1 MQLFLSKLNLQKKT
15 FAVCLLIS
23 LIPVAILGI
32 YCYKETNN
40 LLIEREQSVLKNTL
54 QQESQKF
61 RSQLEQYESIMDY
74 CYYNEDIVQALKHSH
89 YTNCDMFIIYNDVF
103 IPLFSTMKSLHTG
116 IEDIIIYTDVAI
128 YPKPGILQPLSEI
141 EDLPWYQEVYIHYA
155 PSWVFS
161 AENESL
167 TLVRQLYGVANN
179 HTAILAIQLDYE
191 STFSS
196 LSTLFDRSYGILL
209 TDETSTPI
217 YQYQTEDISDSWI
230 HSLLES
236 ETLPSPSIS
245 GSEFVHENTKYI
257 TEKASNIYNEY
268 TLYLCRP
275 RDTITEPLQV
285 ILRSIIIVVFACLVS
300 VIVLSKVFSGII
312 TRPIKMLSEKMHQ
325 VERGNYEITLNYN
338 ASDEIGYLIKTFQS
352 MVTKID
358 LLINENLLSKIR
370 TQELEIRALQSHI
383 SPHFLYNSLSL
394 INSRAI
400 LNGQQ
405 EIAKMAQLLSSFY
418 RTALN
423 KGRNL
428 ITVRDE
434 FENVRSYINIHLL
447 MHPGAFD
454 VVYKIDE
461 DMLPITMINF
471 LLQPLVENAIM
482 HGIERRDTDILG
494 HLEIQGQ
501 KSGDTLVF
509 QITDNG
515 PGIPEDMLSRIL
527 DKDTNGYGIK
537 NVHNRIQLI
546 YGTSYG
552 LNYQSQLGV
561 GTTVTLTIPS
571 QLPESF
577 QE

>member
-1 MQLFLSKLNLQKKT
+1 MTNEHNT
-15 FAVCLLIS
+15 
-23 LIPVAILGI
+23 PV
-32 YCYKETNN
+32 Y
-40 LLIEREQSVLKNTL
+40 Q
-54 QQESQKF
+54 F
-61 RSQLEQYESIMDY
+61 R
-74 CYYNEDIVQALKHSH
+74 
-89 YTNCDMFIIYNDVF
+89 
-103 IPLFSTMKSLHTG
+103 
-116 IEDIIIYTDVAI
+116 
-128 YPKPGILQPLSEI
+128 
-141 EDLPWYQEVYIHYA
+141 
-155 PSWVFS
+155 
-161 AENESL
+161 
-167 TLVRQLYGVANN
+167 
-179 HTAILAIQLDYE
+179 
-191 STFSS
+191 
-196 LSTLFDRSYGILL
+196 
-209 TDETSTPI
+209 
-217 YQYQTEDISDSWI
+217 TEDISDAWI
-230 HSLLES
+230 SDLLES
-236 ETLPSPSIS
+236 ETPPTPSIS
-245 GSEFVHENTKYI
+245 EQISIHDSPQYI
-257 TEKASNIYNEY
+257 TEKVLNVYNGY
-268 TLYLCRP
+268 NLYLCRP
-275 RDTITEPLQV
+275 RDTITQPVQV
-285 ILRSIIIVVFACLVS
+285 ILRSIIIIVFACLVS

-325 VERGNYEITLNYN
+325 VERGNYEVTLNYN

-423 KGRNL
+423 KGKNL
-428 ITVRDE
+428 IAVRDE
-434 FENVRSYINIHLL
+434 LENVRSYINIHLL
-447 MHPGAFD
+447 MHPGAFE
-454 VVYKIDE
+454 VFYNIDE
-461 DMLPITMINF
+461 DILPITIINF

-482 HGIERRDTDILG
+482 HGIERRNTDIPG
-494 HLEIQGQ
+494 HLEIQSQ
-501 KSGDTLVF
+501 KSGDTLIF

-515 PGIPEDMLSRIL
+515 PGIPEDTLSRIL

-546 YGTSYG
+546 YGTPYG
-552 LNYQSQLGV
+552 LKYQSQLGV